1 MATKRKI
8 ISGPAPEQKESV
20 ENKKIQGYYRV
31 NIVKILSCQPLY

>member
-20 ENKKIQGYYRV
+20 EIKRFRDI
-31 NIVKILSCQPLY
+31 IVLIL